1 MSSIEKM
8 TFCLMEAMGRTLLRF
23 PWLIW
28 IEVKTLLCFESV
40 LFQDDCPYFLGKLF
54 SGNGFIPKCIT
65 KFAICTWCALNTV
78 NSCFIFLFSPFSLHL
93 SQNRFLFRNFS
104 SFFLF
109 FFLGVITEKLC
120 FFKILNIALFH
131 DSLVCNDINARTFM
145 VGFFEKSTFFE
156 TEINEILISHLNRF
170 HSTWAGI
177 HPSFWIFFKLFSWH
191 WGRQQN

>member
-8 TFCLMEAMGRTLLRF
+8 TFCLMEAIGRTLLRF

-78 NSCFIFLFSPFSLHL
+78 SSCFIFLFSPFSLHL
-93 SQNRFLFRNFS
+93 SQNWFLFRNFS
-104 SFFLF
+104 SFFL

-131 DSLVCNDINARTFM
+131 DSLVCNDINAHTFM

-170 HSTWAGI
+170 QITWAGI